1 MTREVCLGRK
11 IIQIT
16 RYASCTA
23 GIRPSTLH
31 FYLIILEFIIRDN
44 TVNSRQRSRQQIRML
59 RMSCCN
65 QDGPCFPRRDTC
77 VSDMLSAGA

>member
-1 MTREVCLGRK
+1 MSREVCLRRK
-11 IIQIT
+11 IFQVT

-31 FYLIILEFIIRDN
+31 FYLIIFEFIIGNN
-44 TVNSRQRSRQQIRML
+44 TVNARQRSRQQIRTL

-65 QDGPCFPRRDTC
+65 QNGPRFLCGDAC
-77 VSDMLSAGA
+77 ISYKLSAGA

>member
-1 MTREVCLGRK
+1 MSPEICIGRD
-11 IIQIT
+11 IIQVA

-31 FYLIILEFIIRDN
+31 FYLIIFEFIIRDN

-65 QDGPCFPRRDTC
+65 QDGSCFLCRDTC
-77 VSDMLSAGA
+77 VSDKLGAGA